1 MPTVVTNLKAVFANV
16 EKYAHA
22 LPYNSIDKW
31 KKSMI
36 SPYILSDFPLI
47 RILVDKSGKSCP
59 LIIFFFILS
68 TLSEIITSLMDIK
81 SRFHGKTGQS
91 KIKFYSAA
99 DQI

>member
-1 MPTVVTNLKAVFANV
+1 
-16 EKYAHA
+16 
-22 LPYNSIDKW
+22 
-31 KKSMI
+31 MI